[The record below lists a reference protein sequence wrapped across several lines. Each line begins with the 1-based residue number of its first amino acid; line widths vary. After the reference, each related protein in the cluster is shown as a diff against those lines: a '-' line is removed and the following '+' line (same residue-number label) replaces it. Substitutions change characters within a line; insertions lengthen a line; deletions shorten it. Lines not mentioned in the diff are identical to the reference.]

1 MIDTNVNHPKADD
14 QDISSSS
21 NRNESESK
29 ISSGYQNS
37 SFEKS
42 RHNEQTTSSNLEQII
57 QQMPPTL
64 RQCIE
69 LMDTYEERKIA
80 TYAVITLAGSL
91 MANVAVNYD
100 GSINHPQLML
110 LISYPPAS
118 GKGKLNHLLELINS
132 VNKEITDQSMQ
143 LGKKYKS
150 ALDMYKASVKKGVF
164 FNEPTRPN
172 QPLYL
177 IPGNTTSSKLM
188 QQLAENGES
197 QVGLIFETETDALA
211 NMLGSTHGLDNS
223 MMLRKVFHHESIS
236 QMRKMNNEHFVVS
249 KPKLAII
256 ISGTPAQIPKL
267 FTSNADGLFSRF
279 TIVSGSSP
287 IIWKDV
293 KPVEG
298 SLPLSSQFKALGN
311 NFYSLWKHHCLQ
323 KALNIVFSDY
333 QWEIINNQ
341 GDYLQTIC
349 LEEGGENAVSIARR
363 HMNMLTRIA
372 SILTATRH
380 YESGSASG
388 ELQCN
393 MTDFEIALGLTS
405 YSFQQALVL
414 FNKLPGEVHKNPK
427 RAMELYLKLPDI
439 VFTTYQIQDII
450 SEMKVGIRMIQ
461 RYISQLKDVG
471 LLVEISKNR
480 YKKVKK

>member
-1 MIDTNVNHPKADD
+1 MEELINNHQGDKVPTG
-14 QDISSSS
+14 SSKQL
-21 NRNESESK
+21 EVA
-29 ISSGYQNS
+29 
-37 SFEKS
+37 S
-42 RHNEQTTSSNLEQII
+42 RHDDNATSLNFDQLI
-57 QQMPPTL
+57 QGISPTL
-64 RQCIE
+64 KQCID

-132 VNKEITDQSMQ
+132 INKEVTDQTMQ
-143 LGKKYKS
+143 LTRKYKS
-150 ALDMYKASVKKGVF
+150 ALDMYKSNIKKGEM
-164 FNEPTRPN
+164 NDEPIRPN

-188 QQLAENGES
+188 QQLAENGDS

-223 MMLRKVFHHESIS
+223 MMLRKVYHHEAIS
-236 QMRKMNNEHFVVS
+236 QMRKTKDEHFVVS
-249 KPKLAII
+249 RPKLAII
-256 ISGTPAQIPKL
+256 VSGTPSQIPNL
-267 FTSNADGLFSRF
+267 FTSNSDGLFSRF
-279 TIVSGSSP
+279 MIVSGTSP

-293 KPVEG
+293 KPLKG
-298 SLPLSSQFKALGN
+298 SIPLSSQFKTLGD
-311 NFYSLWKHHCLQ
+311 NFHSLWKHHCHQ
-323 KALNIVFSDY
+323 KTLNIVFSDY
-333 QWEIINNQ
+333 QWGIINNQ

-393 MTDFEIALGLTS
+393 MTDFDISLGLTS

-427 RAMELYLKLPDI
+427 RAMELYQMLPDI
-439 VFTTYQIQDII
+439 VFSINQIKPL
-450 SEMKVGIRMIQ
+450 STELNVGVRTIQ
-461 RYISQLKDVG
+461 RYINQLKDVG
-471 LLVEISKNR
+471 LVIDISNHR
-480 YKKVKK
+480 YKKVNN

>member
-1 MIDTNVNHPKADD
+1 MIRIVKTIYTNKGGKVTPVSKKQLEVASRHDD
-14 QDISSSS
+14 NATSLNFDRLIQDIS
-21 NRNESESK
+21 
-29 ISSGYQNS
+29 
-37 SFEKS
+37 
-42 RHNEQTTSSNLEQII
+42 
-57 QQMPPTL
+57 PTL
-64 RQCIE
+64 KQCID
-69 LMDTYEERKIA
+69 LMDSYEEKKIA

-132 VNKEITDQSMQ
+132 INMEVTDQTMQ
-143 LGKKYKS
+143 LARKYKS
-150 ALDMYKASVKKGVF
+150 ALDMYKADIKKGSMTD
-164 FNEPTRPN
+164 EPIRPN

-188 QQLAENGES
+188 QQLAENGDS

-211 NMLGSTHGLDNS
+211 NMLGTTHGLDNS
-223 MMLRKVFHHESIS
+223 MMLRKVYHHESIS
-236 QMRKMNNEHFVVS
+236 QMRKTKDEHFVAS
-249 KPKLAII
+249 RPKLSII
-256 ISGTPAQIPKL
+256 VSGTPSQIPKL
-267 FTSNADGLFSRF
+267 FTSNSDGLFSRF
-279 TIVSGSSP
+279 MIVSGTSP
-287 IIWKDV
+287 IVWKDV

-298 SLPLSSQFKALGN
+298 SLPLSSQFKALGK
-311 NFYSLWKHHCLQ
+311 NFYSLWKHHCYQ
-323 KALNIVFSDY
+323 KTLNIVFSDY
-333 QWEIINNQ
+333 QWGIINNQ

-393 MTDFEIALGLTS
+393 MTDFNIALGLTS

-427 RAMELYLKLPDI
+427 RAMELYQMLPDI
-439 VFTTYQIQDII
+439 VFSINQIKPVVD
-450 SEMKVGIRMIQ
+450 EMKVGERMIQ
-461 RYISQLKDVG
+461 RYINELKDAG
-471 LLVEISKNR
+471 LVIDVSNNR
-480 YKKVKK
+480 YKKVNN

>member
-1 MIDTNVNHPKADD
+1 MIRIVKTIYTNKGGKVTPV
-14 QDISSSS
+14 
-21 NRNESESK
+21 SK
-29 ISSGYQNS
+29 KQL
-37 SFEKS
+37 EVAS
-42 RHNEQTTSSNLEQII
+42 RHDDNATSLNFDRLI
-57 QQMPPTL
+57 QGISPTL
-64 RQCIE
+64 KQCID
-69 LMDTYEERKIA
+69 LMDSYEEKKIA

-132 VNKEITDQSMQ
+132 INMEVTDQTMQ
-143 LGKKYKS
+143 LARKYKS
-150 ALDMYKASVKKGVF
+150 ALDMYKADIKKGSMSD
-164 FNEPTRPN
+164 EPIRPN

-188 QQLAENGES
+188 QQLAENGDS

-211 NMLGSTHGLDNS
+211 NMLGTTHGLDNS
-223 MMLRKVFHHESIS
+223 MMLRKVYHHESIS
-236 QMRKMNNEHFVVS
+236 QMRKTKDEHFVAS
-249 KPKLAII
+249 RPKLSII
-256 ISGTPAQIPKL
+256 VSGTPSQIPKL
-267 FTSNADGLFSRF
+267 FTSNSDGLFSRF
-279 TIVSGSSP
+279 MIVSGTSP
-287 IIWKDV
+287 IVWKDV
-293 KPVEG
+293 KPTEG

-311 NFYSLWKHHCLQ
+311 NFYLLWKHHCNQ
-323 KALNIVFSDY
+323 KSLNIVFSDY
-333 QWEIINNQ
+333 QWGIINNQ
-341 GDYLQTIC
+341 GDYLQTLC

-393 MTDFEIALGLTS
+393 MTDFDIALGLTS

-427 RAMELYLKLPDI
+427 RAMELYQMLPDI
-439 VFTTYQIQDII
+439 VFSINQIKPVVD
-450 SEMKVGIRMIQ
+450 EMKVGERMIQ
-461 RYISQLKDVG
+461 RYINELKDAG
-471 LLVEISKNR
+471 LVIDVSNNR
-480 YKKVKK
+480 YKKVNN

>member
-1 MIDTNVNHPKADD
+1 MIQTISTNPEDKVPTGSSNQSEVASRHDD
-14 QDISSSS
+14 NATSLNFDQLIQDIS
-21 NRNESESK
+21 
-29 ISSGYQNS
+29 
-37 SFEKS
+37 
-42 RHNEQTTSSNLEQII
+42 
-57 QQMPPTL
+57 PTL
-64 RQCIE
+64 KQCID
-69 LMDTYEERKIA
+69 LMDSFEERKIA

-132 VNKEITDQSMQ
+132 VNVEITDQTVQ
-143 LGKKYKS
+143 LARKYKS
-150 ALDMYKASVKKGVF
+150 ALDIYKANIKKGDMSD
-164 FNEPTRPN
+164 EPIRPN

-188 QQLAENGES
+188 QQLAENGDS

-211 NMLGSTHGLDNS
+211 NMLGTTHGLDNS
-223 MMLRKVFHHESIS
+223 MMLRKVYHHESIS
-236 QMRKMNNEHFVVS
+236 QMRKTKDEHFVVS
-249 KPKLAII
+249 RPKLSII
-256 ISGTPAQIPKL
+256 VSGTPSQIPKL
-267 FTSNADGLFSRF
+267 FTSNSDGLFSRF
-279 TIVSGSSP
+279 MIVSGTSP
-287 IIWKDV
+287 IVWKDV

-298 SLPLSSQFKALGN
+298 SLPLSSQFKTLGD
-311 NFYSLWKHHCLQ
+311 NFYLLWKHHCNQ
-323 KALNIVFSDY
+323 KSLNIVFSDY
-333 QWEIINNQ
+333 QWGIINNQ

-393 MTDFEIALGLTS
+393 MTDFDISLGLTS
-405 YSFQQALVL
+405 YSFQQALAL

-427 RAMELYLKLPDI
+427 RAMELYQMLPDI
-439 VFTTYQIQDII
+439 VFSINQIKPL
-450 SEMKVGIRMIQ
+450 STELNVGVRTIQ
-461 RYISQLKDVG
+461 RYINQLKDIG
-471 LLVEISKNR
+471 LVIDVSNHR
-480 YKKVKK
+480 YKKVNN

>member
-1 MIDTNVNHPKADD
+1 MEELINNHQGDKVPTGSLN
-14 QDISSSS
+14 QL
-21 NRNESESK
+21 EVV
-29 ISSGYQNS
+29 
-37 SFEKS
+37 S
-42 RHNEQTTSSNLEQII
+42 RHDDITTSLNFDQLI
-57 QQMPPTL
+57 QGISPTL
-64 RQCIE
+64 KQCID

-110 LISYPPAS
+110 IISYPPAS

-132 VNKEITDQSMQ
+132 INMEVSGQTMQ
-143 LGKKYKS
+143 LARKYKS
-150 ALDMYKASVKKGVF
+150 ALDMYKADIKKGSMSD
-164 FNEPTRPN
+164 EPIRPN

-188 QQLAENGES
+188 QQLAENGDS

-211 NMLGSTHGLDNS
+211 NMLGTTHGLDNS
-223 MMLRKVFHHESIS
+223 MMLRKVYHHESIS
-236 QMRKMNNEHFVVS
+236 QMRKTKDEHFVAS
-249 KPKLAII
+249 RPKLSII
-256 ISGTPAQIPKL
+256 VSGTPSQIPKL
-267 FTSNADGLFSRF
+267 FTSNSDGLFSRF
-279 TIVSGSSP
+279 MIVSGTSP
-287 IIWKDV
+287 IVWKDV
-293 KPVEG
+293 KPTEG

-311 NFYSLWKHHCLQ
+311 NFYSLWKHHCNQ
-323 KALNIVFSDY
+323 KLLNIVFSDY
-333 QWEIINNQ
+333 QWGIINNQ

-380 YESGSASG
+380 YESGSASV

-393 MTDFEIALGLTS
+393 MTDFDISLGLTT

-427 RAMELYLKLPDI
+427 RAMELYQMLPDI
-439 VFTTYQIQDII
+439 VFSINQIKPL
-450 SEMKVGIRMIQ
+450 STELNVGVRTIQ
-461 RYISQLKDVG
+461 RYINELKDVG
-471 LLVEISKNR
+471 LIIDVSNHR
-480 YKKVKK
+480 YKKVNN